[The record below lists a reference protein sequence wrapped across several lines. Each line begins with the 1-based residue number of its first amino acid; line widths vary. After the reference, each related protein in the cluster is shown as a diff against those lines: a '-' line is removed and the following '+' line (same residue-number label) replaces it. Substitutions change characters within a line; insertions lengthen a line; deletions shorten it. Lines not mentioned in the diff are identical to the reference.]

1 MKYKNKILKYFI
13 FHTLFLLFSCQICP
27 MKNHNFYLIPLIKV
41 NNTEELYG
49 LEKYDYFLLLE
60 TDPFSEG
67 DNYHMIFSITF
78 PVNVNIILSTKII
91 YKFESTRKF
100 CLKDLTKQSTGK
112 QSNIEGRLSEYNSEI
127 QILERIW
134 IKIEKVILYKKV
146 DSNDKKIKFF
156 LLSEFP
162 NEAKKYKLMKKMNK
176 HTEKQFFQIIEVS
189 IDDILINADCLPK
202 SNNILKI
209 GTEFTIQEYFNGED
223 FMLREGITYETFALD
238 DTVVK
243 SYNMIINS
251 NLLCLIYEDKKYGNK
266 CFSNTNNK

>member
-13 FHTLFLLFSCQICP
+13 FQTLFLLFSCQNCL
-27 MKNHNFYLIPLIKV
+27 MKNHNFFLIPLIKV
-41 NNTEELYG
+41 NNNEELSG
-49 LEKYDYFLLLE
+49 LDKYDYFLILE
-60 TDPFSEG
+60 TDPLSES

-100 CLKDLTKQSTGK
+100 CLKDLTKESTGK

-134 IKIEKVILYKKV
+134 IKIEKVILNKKV
-146 DSNDKKIKFF
+146 NSNDKKLNFF

-162 NEAKKYKLMKKMNK
+162 NENKHYKLMKKMNK
-176 HTEKQFFQIIEVS
+176 NTEKQFFQIIEVK
-189 IDDILINADCLPK
+189 IDDILTNADCLPK

-209 GTEFTIQEYFNGED
+209 GTEFTIQEYYNGDD
-223 FMLREGITYETFALD
+223 FILREGMKYEVFALD
-238 DTVVK
+238 IVAK
-243 SYNMIINS
+243 KYNMIVNA